1 MSVWQSLLSAGIIG
15 IVLMKVTP
23 ILLAAIG
30 GALTDQ
36 AGVLNIG
43 LEGMMLIGAFASVA
57 VGAAF
62 QSWVVGVVAAMASG
76 IVLGLVFAVCS
87 LWLKADFIVVGI
99 GVNILAA
106 GLTMFLLDRIY
117 GTPGITPASVHV
129 VMPPVSLGPLAE
141 VPFIGPAFNDLTPLV
156 WVALVAVPLYSLVLC
171 RTRFGIHVRAVG
183 QDEPAAIA
191 AGINQNRV
199 RFTAILASGALAG
212 IAGAQLSMSSL
223 GSYNANMT
231 SGRGFIAVAAL
242 TFGRSRPVPTFIA
255 ALVFGL
261 AEAVSDR
268 MNVTGALDSNLA
280 LMLPYVITIVALT
293 VAAAMRRRRR
303 GRLGVGVGPA

>member
-1 MSVWQSLLSAGIIG
+1 MNLLQSLLSAGLIA

-30 GALTDQ
+30 GALSDQ

-43 LEGMMLIGAFASVA
+43 LEGMMLIGAFASIV
-57 VGAAF
+57 VGAASG
-62 QSWVVGVVAAMASG
+62 SWVAGVVAALVAG
-76 IVLGLVFAVCS
+76 VALAAVFAACS
-87 LWLKADFIVVGI
+87 LWLGANPIVVGI

-117 GTPGITPASVHV
+117 GTPGVTPPGVRV
-129 VMPPVSLGPLAE
+129 IMPAVPLGPLAD
-141 VPFIGPAFNDLTPLV
+141 VPLVGQAFGGLTPLV
-156 WVALVAVPLYSLVLC
+156 WLALVAVAAYAVVLY
-171 RTRFGIHVRAVG
+171 RTRFGVHLRAVG
-183 QDEPAAIA
+183 EDEAAASA
-191 AGINQNRV
+191 AGISAKRV
-199 RFTAILASGALAG
+199 RLVAILASGALAG
-212 IAGAQLSMSSL
+212 LAGAQLSMASL
-223 GSYNANMT
+223 GVFNQNMT

-242 TFGRSRPVPTFIA
+242 TFGRSRPVPTLVA

-268 MNVTGALDSNLA
+268 LNITGALDANLA

-293 VAAAMRRRRR
+293 LAAAWKGRRQ
-303 GRLGVGVGPA
+303 LAVG